1 MDAEEFEQFE
11 LYDEDFDDAYFDGED
26 LDEDY
31 LYDLHEYDEELEEDL
46 DEEN

>member
-1 MDAEEFEQFE
+1 MNERESEEFE

-31 LYDLHEYDEELEEDL
+31 LYDLHEYDEELDELEED
-46 DEEN
+46 E